1 MQSKLLS
8 NAVLNVGKTV
18 LGILFPLITYPY
30 VSRILGVSNLGKY
43 NFSYSVVSY
52 FLLIAGLGIS
62 TYGIREGIRIRDD
75 KEKFQKFVNEMFS
88 INLISTIISYM
99 LMFVLLFFV
108 PSMKNY
114 RISIIILSGE
124 IIFTTLGVS
133 WICNIY
139 EDFFAIAIRTI
150 GMQVLSLVLTFLF
163 IKSTADLY
171 KYEVVLLISNS
182 GANFVNFFYVR
193 KKYCKFSTTLKIE
206 WRKHI
211 KPIFIIFFTTIAIT
225 VYVSSD
231 ITMLGFMT
239 NDFQVGLYATAAKI
253 YTIIKNVLAA
263 ILLVM
268 VPRFTIMF
276 SKGGKTEVSEFFSN
290 VFNILTLL
298 MLPVCVGVFSL
309 SEDIV
314 LLISGQDYIDASQ
327 PLKILS
333 IAIAFS
339 LYSHMYTQCVLVPI
353 KEEKIVF
360 RATLISAVSNIV
372 LNFILIPIWGISA
385 AAFTTI
391 IAELVTFLITFYCS
405 RKFVDLIGIG
415 RNLSSVVLGCLCIC
429 IICHFCSRIP
439 LLLPRVGCSIVGSA
453 VAYFFVLFLM
463 RNSVLFQWMRLFVKN
478 K

>member
-211 KPIFIIFFTTIAIT
+211 KPI
-225 VYVSSD
+225 
-231 ITMLGFMT
+231 
-239 NDFQVGLYATAAKI
+239 
-253 YTIIKNVLAA
+253 
-263 ILLVM
+263 
-268 VPRFTIMF
+268 
-276 SKGGKTEVSEFFSN
+276 
-290 VFNILTLL
+290 
-298 MLPVCVGVFSL
+298 
-309 SEDIV
+309 
-314 LLISGQDYIDASQ
+314 
-327 PLKILS
+327 
-333 IAIAFS
+333 
-339 LYSHMYTQCVLVPI
+339 
-353 KEEKIVF
+353 
-360 RATLISAVSNIV
+360 
-372 LNFILIPIWGISA
+372 
-385 AAFTTI
+385 
-391 IAELVTFLITFYCS
+391 
-405 RKFVDLIGIG
+405 
-415 RNLSSVVLGCLCIC
+415 
-429 IICHFCSRIP
+429 
-439 LLLPRVGCSIVGSA
+439 
-453 VAYFFVLFLM
+453 
-463 RNSVLFQWMRLFVKN
+463 
-478 K
+478 